1 MPEKYKLVYKTS
13 TTPFFPLCLIGKN
26 YAGFSGEKIFGLPL
40 ILPGVVVC
48 VIDNGTVNWFLSE
61 KCESVSIKL
70 LDEFFSDPKYLNN
83 LCKKEKELAQKL
95 ILTASFN
102 PEKLFIENTLNHQG
116 EVKLKRIFRLYSDY
130 GCVTD
135 MAGMLFQ
142 TYYADIVK
150 KEFFVALK
158 GTSNQKKERYF
169 SLIFSSP
176 QETHYERFLFKLYEH
191 ILSKKDNKN
200 LGKIAQA
207 FYWVIYDYLGEIINI
222 KYLEKEVQRLKEK
235 PQIEME
241 KEIEETKERIRK
253 IKQLEKKLPQRIVQK
268 VKITQGILYLYNER
282 KKEVLNKINIL
293 LRKVIEC
300 KFPNKRLSELH
311 KIYQLA
317 PEEIIKL
324 LQGGEIRVI
333 AEREERWVY
342 TLTTNKIRQG
352 SERYFKL
359 IEPSKTKKAL
369 TGTPASIGKAQGK
382 VNVVLNVSQIPKF
395 QEGNILVAPFTNVNY
410 LPVMRKAKAIL
421 TETGGLTSH
430 AAIVARELKKPCI
443 VGIKDL
449 IAVLKDG
456 DIIEVDADKGIVK
469 ILK

>member
-1 MPEKYKLVYKTS
+1 MPEKYKLVYKAS

-26 YAGFSGEKIFGLPL
+26 YAGFNGEKIFGLPL
-40 ILPGVVVC
+40 TLPGVVIC

-61 KCESVSIKL
+61 KCESISIKL
-70 LDEFFSDPKYLNN
+70 LDEFFSDTKYLNN
-83 LCKKEKELAQKL
+83 LYKKEEKLAQKL
-95 ILTASFN
+95 FLAANFD
-102 PEKLFIENTLNHQG
+102 PEKLFTESTLNRQG
-116 EVKLKRIFRLYSDY
+116 EVKLKKIFKLYSDY
-130 GCVTD
+130 SCVTD

-142 TYYADIVK
+142 TYYADMVK

-158 GTSNQKKERYF
+158 GKSNEEKERYF

-176 QETHYERFLFKLYEH
+176 QETNYERFLFKLYEY
-191 ILSKKDNKN
+191 ILLKKDKKN
-200 LGKIAQA
+200 LEKIIQA
-207 FYWVIYDYLGEIINI
+207 FYWVIHDYLGEIVDI
-222 KYLEKEVQRLKEK
+222 KYLEKEIQRLKEK

-241 KEIEETKERIRK
+241 KEIEETKERIRN
-253 IKQLEKKLPQRIVQK
+253 IKQLEKWLPRRIVQK
-268 VKITQGILYLYNER
+268 VKMTQGILYLYNER

-300 KFPNKRLSELH
+300 KFPDKRLSELH

-324 LQGGEIRVI
+324 LQGRKIGVI

-342 TLTTNKIRQG
+342 TLTTNEIKQG

-369 TGTPASIGKAQGK
+369 TGTPASVGKAQGK
-382 VNVVLNVSQIPKF
+382 VNVVLNVSQILKF

-456 DIIEVDADKGIVK
+456 DMVEVDAGKGIVRVIK
-469 ILK
+469 